1 MYYVNY
7 SYLRDRIY
15 LFLLCYYNEKELP
28 TYVKLARKC
37 GYSRQTISKKIKE
50 LQDAEIMIPMDD
62 GKYLFVDFLEEED
75 IEKEEV
81 MQLLK
86 EPYNNNEL
94 GMILLSMIRPETTAE
109 EVHILLDV
117 HENTLNDEFKNDLFI
132 SKKTPQ
138 EIVEERK
145 FLIFGIEYQGKIA
158 YLGATQNYEFKIRSL
173 MKEYPN
179 LKRENFIIMREE
191 VNNYQCL
198 LRAAISLIKPEFNK

>member
-37 GYSRQTISKKIKE
+37 GYSRQTIAKKVKE
-50 LQDAEIMIPMDD
+50 LQDAEIMVPMDD
-62 GKYLFVDFLEEED
+62 GKYLFMDFLEEED

-117 HENTLNDEFKNDLFI
+117 SENTLNDEFKNDLFI

>member
-37 GYSRQTISKKIKE
+37 GYSRQTIAKKVKE
-50 LQDAEIMIPMDD
+50 LQDAEIMVPMDD
-62 GKYLFVDFLEEED
+62 GKYLFMDFLEEED

-117 HENTLNDEFKNDLFI
+117 SEHTLNDEFKNDLFI

-173 MKEYPN
+173 IKEYPN

-191 VNNYQCL
+191 INNYQCL

>member
-37 GYSRQTISKKIKE
+37 GYSRQTIAKKIKE
-50 LQDAEIMIPMDD
+50 LQDAEIMVPMDD
-62 GKYLFVDFLEEED
+62 GKYLFMDFLEEED

-117 HENTLNDEFKNDLFI
+117 SENTLNDEFKNDLFI

-145 FLIFGIEYQGKIA
+145 FLIFGIEYQGKIV
-158 YLGATQNYEFKIRSL
+158 YLRATQNYEFKIRSL
-173 MKEYPN
+173 IKEYPN

>member
-1 MYYVNY
+1 MYYTNY

-15 LFLLCYYNEKELP
+15 LFLLCNYNEKELP
-28 TYVKLARKC
+28 TYSRLARKC
-37 GYSRQTISKKIKE
+37 GYSRQTISKKVKE
-50 LQDAEIMIPMDD
+50 LLEAEIMVPMDD
-62 GKYLFVDFLEEED
+62 GKYLFMDFLEEED

-81 MQLLK
+81 VQLLK

-117 HENTLNDEFKNDLFI
+117 SETTLNNEFKNDLFI

-145 FLIFGIEYQGKIA
+145 FIIFGIHYNGRIV

-173 MKEYPN
+173 MKEYPE
-179 LKRENFIIMREE
+179 LKREHFVIMRDE
-191 VNNYQCL
+191 VNNYQCV
-198 LRAAISLIKPEFNK
+198 LRAAISLIKPKFNQ